1 MPITKNRI
9 SFGRLSIQQRLPL
22 LICAFLL
29 SAIIIYGFANYYSL
43 RKATL
48 TIARDRIGML
58 AQQISTMF
66 GQSAQTVLKKERT
79 AAAQNTVTQ
88 YVKSGGKESRKEA
101 LAELDKLHTDS
112 TWVSIELLDT
122 NLVPL
127 LRSNKSTVH
136 VNVNI
141 KDVLAFTHVGPD
153 SGSVGKIYRMGDTM
167 YYPAI
172 ATVTDGNQIIGYI
185 MCWQWLHVTPKAVAE
200 FSQLIGT
207 GTTLYIANTD
217 GSLWTDLLKPIPALP
232 LKSNNAGEPIEY
244 TGADGRLMMMKVL
257 PVPNTGWLAAIAFS
271 EQNILEGVNSFM
283 KWIFIFGVLLTAVGI
298 FAAWIMSRN
307 ITKPLNL
314 LTIAAK
320 AISEGNY
327 SSPKFIEVGRDD
339 ELGELANA
347 FNIMTAEV
355 YHVWQNLD
363 NKVKERTLQ
372 LELVN
377 KELEAFS
384 YSVSHDL
391 RTPLRAINGYSIML
405 KEDYEEKLDAEG
417 RRIIGNV
424 ITNARMMGQL
434 IDDLL
439 AFSRL
444 GKKELANTKI
454 DMQSLTTNVVN
465 ELLQHDF
472 EQDYHINIGLLP
484 PTEADPG
491 MIKQVLI
498 NLLSNAVKYSAKNGH
513 PEIEIGARD
522 EETRTVYYVKDN
534 GVGFDMAYVGKLF
547 GVFQR
552 LHSQEEFEGTGVGL
566 ALVKRII
573 DKHKGEVWAEGRENI
588 GATFYFSLPKT

>member
-1 MPITKNRI
+1 
-9 SFGRLSIQQRLPL
+9 
-22 LICAFLL
+22 
-29 SAIIIYGFANYYSL
+29 
-43 RKATL
+43 
-48 TIARDRIGML
+48 
-58 AQQISTMF
+58 MF
-66 GQSAQTVLKKERT
+66 GQQAHGAIQIEHTE
-79 AAAQNTVTQ
+79 AAQNTVIQ
-88 YVKSGGKESRKEA
+88 CVKSGGKESRKEA
-101 LAELDKLHTDS
+101 LAELDKLHRDS
-112 TWVSIELLDT
+112 TWVSIELLDQ
-122 NLVPL
+122 NLVPV

-136 VNVNI
+136 INVNI
-141 KDVLAFTHVGPD
+141 RDVLAFTHVGPD
-153 SGSVGKIYRMGDTM
+153 SGKVGKIYLMRDTM

-172 ATVTDGNQIIGYI
+172 ATVTEEKHIIGYI
-185 MCWQWLHVTPKAVAE
+185 ICWQWLHVTPKAVAQ

-232 LKSNNAGEPIEY
+232 LKSNNVGEPIEY
-244 TGADGRLMMMKVL
+244 TGTNGHLMMMKVQ
-257 PVPNTGWLAAIAFS
+257 PVPNTGWLAAIALS

-283 KWIFIFGVLLTAVGI
+283 NWIFIFGALLTAVGI
-298 FAAWIMSRN
+298 LAAWMMSRN
-307 ITKPLNL
+307 ITRPLNL

-327 SSPKFIEVGRDD
+327 SSPKFIDVGSED

-363 NKVKERTLQ
+363 NKVRERTLQ

-391 RTPLRAINGYSIML
+391 RTPLRAISGYSIML

-417 RRIIGNV
+417 QRIIGNV
-424 ITNARMMGQL
+424 IANARMMGQL

-444 GKKELANTKI
+444 GKKELVSTEI
-454 DMQSLTTNVVN
+454 DMQSLATNVVN
-465 ELLQHDF
+465 ELLQNDL
-472 EQDYHINIGLLP
+472 EQDYRINIALLP
-484 PTEADPG
+484 PTEGDPG
-491 MIKQVLI
+491 MIKQVLV
-498 NLLSNAVKYSAKNGH
+498 NLMSNAIKYSAKNSH
-513 PEIEIGARD
+513 PEIEIGGRD
-522 EETRTVYYVKDN
+522 EETRIVYYVKDN
-534 GVGFDMAYVGKLF
+534 GVGFDMAYAGKLF

-552 LHSQEEFEGTGVGL
+552 LHSQAEFEGTGVGL

-573 DKHKGEVWAEGRENI
+573 DKHKGEVWAEGQENI